1 MNNLDLE
8 DLSSHRDDRHAS
20 LYTILVYDTPTQA
33 VIDDVFRTLKKVS
46 TIRSS
51 VKKKTINDRLYAL
64 VDELKKFQPKTPN
77 LNHIIFVGNDLITM
91 VPLEKSEL
99 CMLQKH
105 HVKKYTFLHGESF
118 ALDFLGDVFG
128 NFDFVDV
135 VCLDKHAATHKK
147 INAHKTLVVVDSQPC
162 TNIAEVLDATGCPNG
177 VLHGFSGL
185 LKGRPKHKEWTV
197 FSRKLSHD
205 ELLRQ
210 ADLRNRLKDQADLG
224 SALGMLENPATLDKL
239 IFGKEIKTCV
249 ESYMVKTLYV
259 HESKR
264 ETFQKMFQSDL
275 LNFKIVYVHTIEH
288 GDPGDR
294 LLEVFGGAVGVKRY

>member
-1 MNNLDLE
+1 MNTLDLKG
-8 DLSSHRDDRHAS
+8 LSGHRDDRYAS
-20 LYTILVYDTPTQA
+20 LYTILVHDTPTQT

-51 VKKKTINDRLYAL
+51 VKKKTINDRLHAL

-77 LNHIIFVGNDLITM
+77 LNHIIFVGNNITIA
-91 VPLEKSEL
+91 PLGKPEL
-99 CMLQKH
+99 HMLQTY
-105 HVKKYTFLHGESF
+105 HVKEYTFLHGESF
-118 ALDFLGDVFG
+118 ALDFLKDVFE

-135 VCLDKHAATHKK
+135 VCLDKHVVTHTK
-147 INAHKTLVVVDSQPC
+147 INAHKTLMVVDSQPC
-162 TNIAEVLDATGCPNG
+162 TNLTGVLDATGCSNG
-177 VLHGFSGL
+177 VLHGSSGL
-185 LKGRPKHKEWTV
+185 LKGAPKHKEWIV
-197 FSRKLSHD
+197 FSRKLSRD
-205 ELLRQ
+205 KLLRQ
-210 ADLRNRLKDQADLG
+210 ADLRNKLKDQTDLE
-224 SALGMLENPATLDKL
+224 ATLGMLENPTTLDKL

-249 ESYMVKTLYV
+249 ESYMVKTLYI

-264 ETFQKMFQSDL
+264 EIFQKMFGPDL